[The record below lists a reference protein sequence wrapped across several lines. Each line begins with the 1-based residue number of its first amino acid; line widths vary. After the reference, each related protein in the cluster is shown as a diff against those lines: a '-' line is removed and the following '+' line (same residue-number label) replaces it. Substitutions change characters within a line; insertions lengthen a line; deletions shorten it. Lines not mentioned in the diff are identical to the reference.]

1 LNFSKYLAI
10 DYGEKRIGIAISDFD
25 KSIAFPRD
33 HILND
38 SKLFQKIL
46 VLIKEETIEKII
58 LGYPINLNSKK
69 TPQTQKVE
77 DFKTELEKFLLSKDV
92 TTEVVLVDERLT
104 SSIAESYM
112 TEMGLKKS
120 RRQEKGIID
129 SIAAQVL
136 LQGYLDKETHLRK
149 D

>member
-25 KSIAFPRD
+25 KNIAFPRD
-33 HILND
+33 HVLND

-46 VLIKEETIEKII
+46 VLIKEESIEKII
-58 LGYPINLNSKK
+58 LGYPINLNSEK
-69 TPQTQKVE
+69 TPQTLTVE
-77 DFKTELEKFLLSKDV
+77 SFKTELEQFLSKNEIK
-92 TTEVVLVDERLT
+92 TEVVLFDERLT

-120 RRQEKGIID
+120 KRQEKGIID
-129 SIAAQVL
+129 SISAQVL
-136 LQGYLDKETHLRK
+136 LQGYLDKEK
-149 D
+149 KNN

>member
-10 DYGEKRIGIAISDFD
+10 DYGEKRIGIAISDID

-38 SKLFQKIL
+38 NKLLQKIL
-46 VLIKEETIEKII
+46 VLIKEETIDRII
-58 LGYPINLNSKK
+58 LGYPINLKSEK
-69 TPQTQKVE
+69 TPQTLKVE
-77 DFKTELEKFLLSKDV
+77 DFKNELEQFLSGKDIKA
-92 TTEVVLVDERLT
+92 EIILFDERLT

-120 RRQEKGIID
+120 RRQEKGLVD
-129 SIAAQVL
+129 SIAAQIL
-136 LQGYLDKETHLRK
+136 LQGYLDKEKKLN
-149 D
+149 

>member
-1 LNFSKYLAI
+1 MNFSKYLAI

-58 LGYPINLNSKK
+58 LGYPVNLNSEK
-69 TPQTQKVE
+69 TPQTLKVE
-77 DFKTELEKFLLSKDV
+77 DFKTELEKFLSSKEV
-92 TTEVVLVDERLT
+92 NTEVVLFDERLT
-104 SSIAESYM
+104 SSMAESYM

-120 RRQEKGIID
+120 RRQEKGLID
-129 SIAAQVL
+129 SISAQIL
-136 LQGYLDKETHLRK
+136 LQGYLDKEKKHI
-149 D
+149 